1 MVGTTTGTPD
11 LNFNRLKQPCWVGD
25 SPSSINTLTKVQSH
39 GVLLV
44 LQEPDLIILQVSDNT
59 VATFGIAPN
68 RLLGQSL
75 ERILAVFQ
83 VEKFRADLQAKNFDR
98 SNYSK
103 VWVLKSTDNYS
114 IFDAV
119 FHRSPD
125 GALILELEPTQKDEH
140 IPFLSF
146 YHLAKTSIL
155 QGRDSAND
163 RSIPNLTT
171 FGKNVVAQV
180 REMTGFDR
188 VLLYQFDDDGHGEV
202 IAEDKAAQ
210 MESYLGLHF
219 PASDIPLP
227 AREMFLA
234 NQIRAIPDTREQ
246 AVEMI
251 PAKHPLTNLPTDLTL
266 ANLRSSAPC
275 HTEYLHNMGV
285 GASLTISL
293 LRDGQ
298 LWGMI
303 ACHHQTPK
311 SVAYELRKACELLG
325 QVIFAEIST
334 IEQIVDSSYRSK
346 LAHDRSVA
354 VDRMSQSPSFIDGL
368 MGYEPNLLDLF
379 DAEGAAVYVGGEW
392 TTIGQT
398 PLPAELDYLVRWL
411 NANVQDEVFSTDS
424 LSSLDPD
431 AEQFKDVASG
441 LLAIALSPQSY
452 ILCFRP
458 EVLHAVNWGGDPHH
472 PFQTVETDGKL
483 FLYPR
488 KSFQLWQETVRLH
501 SLLWKAVEIES
512 AIELRSAIV
521 KIVLRQAEKL
531 ALLATD
537 LVRSNAELK
546 KFAYVA
552 SHDLQEP
559 LHQVASYVQLLGT
572 RYSKELDRDAKEFIG
587 LAVEGVNLMQ
597 NLIDDVLIYSKLDLQ
612 GIEWEPTDVGIALDR
627 ALHHLGGQ
635 IRETGAIVTFDPMPT
650 IVADSTQLTQL
661 FQNLIGN
668 AIKFSKPEII
678 PQVHISVVQRE
689 NDWLFAVR
697 ADGIGIDPQYFDRI
711 FVIFQRLHT
720 RDEYSG
726 TGIGL
731 TLCKKIV
738 ECHHGKIWVDSELG
752 QGATFSF
759 TIPFKI
765 VS

>member
-1 MVGTTTGTPD
+1 MAGTTTGSPD
-11 LNFNRLKQPCWVGD
+11 LNFNRLKQPYLVGD

-44 LQEPDLIILQVSDNT
+44 LQEPDLIVLQVSDNT
-59 VATFGIAPN
+59 IVTFGVAPN
-68 RLLGQSL
+68 RVIGKPL
-75 ERILAVFQ
+75 EQILDVFQ
-83 VEKFRADLQAKNFDR
+83 VKQFRSGLTDRNFER

-103 VWVLKSTDNYS
+103 VWVRKSTDSYS

-155 QGRDSAND
+155 QGRDSTND
-163 RSIPNLTT
+163 RSIANLPA

-188 VLLYQFDDDGHGEV
+188 VLLYKFDNDGHGEV
-202 IAEDKAAQ
+202 IAEDKVAQ

-219 PASDIPLP
+219 PESDIPLP

-234 NQIRAIPDTREQ
+234 NQIRVIPDTREQ

-251 PAKHPLTNLPTDLTL
+251 PAQHPLTDRPTDLTL
-266 ANLRSSAPC
+266 ANLRSAAPC
-275 HTEYLHNMGV
+275 HTEYLQNMGV

-293 LRDGQ
+293 LKDGQ

-311 SVAYELRKACELLG
+311 QVSYELRKACELLG

-334 IEQIVDSSYRSK
+334 IENIVDSSYRSK
-346 LAHDRSVA
+346 LAHDLSVA
-354 VDRMSQSPSFIDGL
+354 VDRMSQSASFVDGL

-398 PLPAELDYLVRWL
+398 PSPTELDDLVRWL

-424 LSSLDPD
+424 LSALDPD
-431 AEQFKDVASG
+431 AERFKDVASG
-441 LLAIALSPQSY
+441 LLSIALSPQSY
-452 ILCFRP
+452 ILCFRS
-458 EVLHAVNWGGDPHH
+458 EVLRAVNWGGDPHH
-472 PFQTVETDGKL
+472 PFQVVETDGNL

-488 KSFQLWQETVRLH
+488 KSFQLWKETVRLH

-521 KIVLRQAEKL
+521 KIVLRQAEEL

-546 KFAYVA
+546 QFAYVA

-572 RYSKELDRDAKEFIG
+572 RYTKELDRDAQEFIG

-597 NLIDDVLIYSKLDLQ
+597 TLIDDVLVYSKLDLQ
-612 GIEWEPTDVGIALDR
+612 GIEWAPIDVGIALNR
-627 ALHHLGGQ
+627 ALNHLRGQ
-635 IRETGAIVTFDPMPT
+635 IRATGAIVTSDPMPT
-650 IVADSTQLTQL
+650 IIAGSTQLTQL

-668 AIKFSKPEII
+668 AIKFSKPDTI
-678 PQVHISVVQRE
+678 PQVYISAVQRE

-720 RDEYSG
+720 RDEYPG

-738 ECHHGKIWVDSELG
+738 ECHHGKIWVDSALG